1 MMMNTDK
8 KITASL
14 FVLVLALVVVGTTSI
29 CAATTYPAPELQS
42 PQNGL
47 IVTIDSIT
55 FSWNAASEANY
66 YMLEKSTNQ
75 VDWAV
80 FSTNQPSFITATS
93 WTMSEDDLYYLV
105 YTSGDKADTFY
116 WRVRALSGPYNN
128 YSPYSSTWSFNVL
141 KTPPAFIDV
150 NYWNGMTSADQ
161 ATYAWGEAAFWE
173 LINSMA
179 SNPLGGWGSPNLQY
193 WGSSYTAVTTLHSF
207 PLVWSDRSDDSQL
220 TPVAFADFY
229 RIQISTSSTFSST
242 IADTTTENVS
252 YTTPDLSPGVYY
264 WRVRSETNDDF
275 VTDWN
280 ATRKFIIASGPT
292 GTMGVSVSISPNS
305 QSGANGATLTYTVTV
320 NNTGNASD
328 NYSLTVTD
336 DAGWFPSVSPTS
348 LLNIS
353 SGSSGAS
360 TLSVTIPSGA
370 VEGTIDSITVTVTSQ
385 TNNTVENSATCTA
398 TAAAGEGATD
408 GGTSP
413 LVYVGVVV
421 VIVAVLGAILVV
433 IKPF

>member
-1 MMMNTDK
+1 MMMNTNK

-14 FVLVLALVVVGTTSI
+14 FVLVLVLAVVGTTSI
-29 CAATTYPAPELQS
+29 CAVTTYPAPQLQS
-42 PQNGL
+42 PQNGV
-47 IVTIDSIT
+47 IVTIGPIT
-55 FSWNAASEANY
+55 LSWNAVPEANY
-66 YMLEKSTNQ
+66 YMLVKSSNQ
-75 VDWAV
+75 VDWAN
-80 FSTNQPSFITATS
+80 FSVSQPSSIYATS
-93 WTMSEDDLYYLV
+93 WTLSADDLYDHV
-105 YTSGDKADTFY
+105 YSFDKQDTFY
-116 WRVRALSGPYNN
+116 WKVTAVCGPYLAF
-128 YSPYSSTWSFNVL
+128 SPDSSIWSFHVL

-150 NYWNGMTSADQ
+150 NYWNGMTSADP

-264 WRVRSETNDDF
+264 WRVRSETNDDL

-336 DAGWFPSVSPTS
+336 DAGWFPSVLPT
-348 LLNIS
+348 LLNMT
-353 SGSSGAS
+353 SGSIVAS
-360 TLSVTIPSGA
+360 LSVTIPSGA
-370 VEGTIDSITVTVTSQ
+370 VEGTIDSITVTATSQ
-385 TNNTVENSATCTA
+385 TNSTVENSATCTA
-398 TAAAGEGATD
+398 TAAAGGGATG

-413 LVYVGVVV
+413 FVYVGVVV
-421 VIVAVLGAILVV
+421 VIVAILGAVLVV